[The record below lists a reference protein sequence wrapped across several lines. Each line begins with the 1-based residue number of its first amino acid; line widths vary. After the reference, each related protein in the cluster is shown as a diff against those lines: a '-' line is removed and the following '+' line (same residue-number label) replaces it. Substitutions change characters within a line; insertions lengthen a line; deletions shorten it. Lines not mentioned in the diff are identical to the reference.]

1 MDVWY
6 CQGLPIVPRDIY
18 VVWRVLRLQGRG
30 SRLFRE
36 GNDSLTLATAILSG
50 CFLFHRVKRD
60 PKTLSAYTC
69 FTRIRIA
76 DDRSRAYSSLKNAS
90 RDILDGGWCCAVS
103 VQPEM
108 G

>member
-6 CQGLPIVPRDIY
+6 CQGFPVVPRDIY

-30 SRLFRE
+30 WPCLRCVGNASIFGE
-36 GNDSLTLATAILSG
+36 GDLSKI
-50 CFLFHRVKRD
+50 VKRD

-76 DDRSRAYSSLKNAS
+76 DGRSHAYSSLENTS